1 MHDSVQDS
9 AGTLSCFSIRKAGM
23 ACSVSQSEQSR
34 LPAAAVSLLHSYWG
48 LCWEIGASESAMQFY
63 AFLNKGAAGSRTRF
77 IRGLG
82 ICRTLTCRPI
92 IMMLVSFPKWM
103 LFILKE
109 ALLRANKSS
118 EGPET
123 LACEWSWLSFK
134 IIICWI

>member
-1 MHDSVQDS
+1 
-9 AGTLSCFSIRKAGM
+9 
-23 ACSVSQSEQSR
+23 
-34 LPAAAVSLLHSYWG
+34 
-48 LCWEIGASESAMQFY
+48 MQFY
-63 AFLNKGAAGSRTRF
+63 AFLSTGTAGSRTCF
-77 IRGLG
+77 IPSLG